1 MSLSWWGYLGLIIC
15 CYRTFEIQ
23 SRCSM
28 YTLASCW
35 AEWPLGERSRESLLC
50 RPDPV
55 DAARRVAWVRCSARG
70 QGVRRV
76 WVASA
81 FVSYGAKRLVLI
93 VLLFGMLLALSQNTW
108 VGGQG
113 FALGIGNYLAIV
125 CSSLSILLAV
135 LSHIGALGPT
145 ESAVE
150 GARRHR
156 ARRRSEPTPTAT
168 TRSLSLRRPTR
179 RIARER
185 AEPTD
190 LPVGPSRTLEAPPH
204 PPLWHASRL
213 LASSRSRRPLGG
225 TD

>member
-55 DAARRVAWVRCSARG
+55 DAARRVAWVRCSAR
-70 QGVRRV
+70 
-76 WVASA
+76 
-81 FVSYGAKRLVLI
+81 
-93 VLLFGMLLALSQNTW
+93 
-108 VGGQG
+108 GQG

-204 PPLWHASRL
+204 PPLWRASRL

>member
-93 VLLFGMLLALSQNTW
+93 VLLFGMLLALFQNTW

-135 LSHIGALGPT
+135 LSHVGALGPT
-145 ESAVE
+145 ESAVAGDATAS
-150 GARRHR
+150 GATAERADADGDGAEPVAAEADAADRAR
-156 ARRRSEPTPTAT
+156 ARRA
-168 TRSLSLRRPTR
+168 
-179 RIARER
+179 
-185 AEPTD
+185 D
-190 LPVGPSRTLEAPPH
+190 
-204 PPLWHASRL
+204 
-213 LASSRSRRPLGG
+213 
-225 TD
+225 

>member
-70 QGVRRV
+70 QG
-76 WVASA
+76 
-81 FVSYGAKRLVLI
+81 
-93 VLLFGMLLALSQNTW
+93 
-108 VGGQG
+108 

-135 LSHIGALGPT
+135 LSHVGALGPT
-145 ESAVE
+145 ESAVAGDATAS
-150 GARRHR
+150 GATAERADADGDDAEPVAAEADAADR
-156 ARRRSEPTPTAT
+156 ARVRRA
-168 TRSLSLRRPTR
+168 
-179 RIARER
+179 
-185 AEPTD
+185 D
-190 LPVGPSRTLEAPPH
+190 
-204 PPLWHASRL
+204 
-213 LASSRSRRPLGG
+213 
-225 TD
+225 